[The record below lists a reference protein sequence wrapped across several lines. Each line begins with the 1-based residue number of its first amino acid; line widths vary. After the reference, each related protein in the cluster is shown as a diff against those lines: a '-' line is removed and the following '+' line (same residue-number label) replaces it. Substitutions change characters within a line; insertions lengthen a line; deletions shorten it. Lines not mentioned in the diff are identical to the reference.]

1 MAKGSEFGNPKEI
14 KLNIYG
20 GTDEAPGIRK
30 HRDFVDSVTSKA
42 TKECDAFI
50 ERLDELQDSDPKWS
64 QPQRLLTGAIG
75 ICSEGG
81 ELLDIVKKILFQ
93 KKPTTTEQRMKIK
106 NELGD
111 VMWYVQQ
118 ILLSMNWEL
127 YEVLAENTKK
137 LSGRYPEGFSVDKS
151 ENRED

>member
-1 MAKGSEFGNPKEI
+1 MDSKEVI
-14 KLNIYG
+14 
-20 GTDEAPGIRK
+20 E
-30 HRDFVDSVTSKA
+30 HRMFVDDVTSEA
-42 TKECDAFI
+42 TRDCDVFLDRI
-50 ERLDELQDSDPKWS
+50 EELQDGDMVWS

-81 ELLDIVKKILFQ
+81 ELLDLVKKLIFQ
-93 KKPTTTEQRMKIK
+93 GKEPTDELRNKIK

-118 ILLSMNWEL
+118 VLITMEWDLE
-127 YEVLAENTKK
+127 EVLAENTKK

>member
-1 MAKGSEFGNPKEI
+1 MDWANPKEI

-20 GTDEAPGIRK
+20 SDNEAPYVRK
-30 HRDFVDSVTSKA
+30 HREFVDDVTSEA
-42 TKECDAFI
+42 TKDCDVFI
-50 ERLDELQDSDPKWS
+50 EKLDALQDGDPRWS

-93 KKPTTTEQRMKIK
+93 GKEPTPELREKIK
-106 NELGD
+106 LELGD

-118 ILLSMNWEL
+118 VLIWSSWTLE
-127 YEVLAENTKK
+127 EVLAENTKK
-137 LSGRYPEGFSVDKS
+137 LTGRFPEGFSVDKS

>member
-1 MAKGSEFGNPKEI
+1 MDSKEVI
-14 KLNIYG
+14 
-20 GTDEAPGIRK
+20 E
-30 HRDFVDSVTSKA
+30 HRMFVDDVTSEA
-42 TKECDAFI
+42 SRDCDTFLVRI
-50 ERLDELQDSDPKWS
+50 ENLQDADALWS

-93 KKPTTTEQRMKIK
+93 KKPTSIEQRMKLK

-118 ILLSMNWEL
+118 VLLSMNWEL
-127 YEVLAENTKK
+127 HEVLAENTKK
-137 LSGRYPEGFSVDKS
+137 LSGRYPEGFDVDKS
-151 ENRED
+151 ENRSE

>member
-1 MAKGSEFGNPKEI
+1 MDWANPKEI
-14 KLNIYG
+14 KLNIYSG
-20 GTDEAPGIRK
+20 GNEDPHIRK
-30 HRDFVDSVTSKA
+30 HREFVDSVTSEA
-42 TKECDAFI
+42 TKDCDVFI
-50 ERLDELQDSDPKWS
+50 ERLDTLQDGDPRWS

-93 KKPTTTEQRMKIK
+93 NKETSVETRMKLK

-118 ILLSMNWEL
+118 ILLAMNWEL
-127 YEVLAENTKK
+127 HDVLAENTKK
-137 LSGRYPEGFSVDKS
+137 LSGRYPEGFSTEKS
-151 ENRED
+151 ENRDE

>member
-1 MAKGSEFGNPKEI
+1 MDMANPKEA

-20 GTDEAPGIRK
+20 ENPEAPYVRK
-30 HRDFVDSVTSKA
+30 HREFVDEVTSEA
-42 TKECDAFI
+42 TKDCDTFI
-50 ERLDELQDSDPKWS
+50 EKLDELQANPRWN

-81 ELLDIVKKILFQ
+81 ELLDIVKKLVFQ
-93 KKPTTTEQRMKIK
+93 GKPPTVELRMKLK

-118 ILLSMNWEL
+118 VLLAMDWEL
-127 YEVLAENTKK
+127 HEVLAENTKK